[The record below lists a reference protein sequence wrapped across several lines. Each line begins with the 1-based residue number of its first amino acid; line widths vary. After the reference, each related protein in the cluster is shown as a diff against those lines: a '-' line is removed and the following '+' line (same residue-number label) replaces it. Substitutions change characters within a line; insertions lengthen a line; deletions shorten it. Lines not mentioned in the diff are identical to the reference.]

1 MQLNIWVF
9 ADKKY
14 NWVSLFGE
22 ELSWSKSHRRL
33 IIDHAAAGIHLEYW
47 SSCVL
52 CNRFITTSNHFRTFL
67 WISSGREPAVVI
79 RLLFIVSQSGRWAG
93 QDGAVTVSAVRL
105 SAGLALSMVTPPA
118 TLWHCHT
125 MSSLI
130 QSYLLSCPAKTHDV
144 IETSDDDDD
153 NHDSFDERLAGA
165 NTTTSVRLN
174 TQRQIKLNFYFL
186 SFIIASPVY

>member
-93 QDGAVTVSAVRL
+93 QDGAVTVSVPL

-118 TLWHCHT
+118 TLWHHVQPHPELLAEL
-125 MSSLI
+125 SSQDSRCDRNQWWWWW
-130 QSYLLSCPAKTHDV
+130 QSWQFWW
-144 IETSDDDDD
+144 ETGWSQ
-153 NHDSFDERLAGA
+153 HHYQC
-165 NTTTSVRLN
+165 TS
-174 TQRQIKLNFYFL
+174 
-186 SFIIASPVY
+186 